1 MTACAISLVIP
12 TRNRAQCLASLLDTL
27 ERFWASGRQDFEVVI
42 ADNSDTDGLRERVGS
57 SPLTVSYL
65 YSSDTLSV
73 VENFNRTIPLI
84 RGRYACFLGDDDL
97 ISDRLFDVVALMD
110 RDDID
115 AATVSEKTT
124 SIYFWPG
131 VTHTRWG
138 DVGARLYLSDPTGR
152 VSITD
157 PRDAALESDRKI
169 CDGPLRL
176 PRAYFGV
183 IASRCIHEAV
193 ERYGELFGGCSPDIY
208 SSRLLATVVR
218 KSVSID
224 LPFIVPGASK
234 TSTSAQ
240 RAERSDVGNDL
251 KSNEHTGRFQ
261 DLQWSPF
268 VPDFYAPFT
277 VWAQSL
283 LQAKAKT
290 GETTSASAYAYLYA
304 KCLLFCRG
312 HGVQVRDA
320 VSRQST
326 PVVSWVMTALAT
338 LRIVTA
344 YVLAKLPVLLRGK
357 PGAAEH
363 CFDTLP
369 TSDSATLLLDNRL
382 RGVPLHYAR

>member
-1 MTACAISLVIP
+1 MTVCALSLVVP

-27 ERFWASGRQDFEVVI
+27 ERFQAGGRNDFEVII
-42 ADNSDTDGLRERVGS
+42 ADNSDTDELRERVDS
-57 SPLTVSYL
+57 SPLAISYL

-73 VENFNRTIPLI
+73 VQNFNRTIPLI

-97 ISDRLFDVVALMD
+97 VSERLFDVVALME
-110 RDDID
+110 RDGVD

-138 DVGARLYLSDPTGR
+138 DVGAKLYLSNPTGR
-152 VSITD
+152 ISTAD
-157 PRDAALESDRKI
+157 PREAAQESDRRI

-183 IASRCIHEAV
+183 IASRCIHETV
-193 ERYGELFGGCSPDIY
+193 QRYGELFGGCSPDIY

-218 KSVSID
+218 KSISID

-240 RAERSDVGNDL
+240 RAERSDVGNNL
-251 KSNEHTGRFQ
+251 KSNDHTGRFQ

-290 GETTSASAYAYLYA
+290 GEATDASSYAYLYA

-312 HGVQVRDA
+312 HSVQVRAA
-320 VSRQST
+320 VERQAA
-326 PVVSWVMTALAT
+326 PLASWTMTALVSMK
-338 LRIVTA
+338 IVIA
-344 YVLAKLPVLLRGK
+344 YVAAKLPVLLRGK

-363 CFDTLP
+363 CFESLP
-369 TSDSATLLLDNRL
+369 TSDSATRVLDDRL
-382 RGVPLHYAR
+382 RDVSLHYAR